1 MTQTRMAVVGVGALG
16 RHHARILS
24 ELETVDLVAVADTN
38 IENAQ
43 AIADAC
49 GTEAVADYHDL
60 FGRIDAVSIAVPTF
74 AHLAVAG
81 EFLKQGIPLLVEKPL
96 AGNVQDAEQLVE
108 LADANNT
115 LMQVGHIERFNPATQ
130 VAWAACGA
138 PKYIRAERLSPYAF
152 RSTDI
157 GAVHDLM
164 IHDLDLVLDLA
175 DSPVVNVQAFG
186 MCILGGHEDS
196 VQARVTFENGCIADI
211 TASRVNP
218 FPRRVMQV
226 WSTSGTVTVDFTSRE
241 VVAYRPS
248 EQVLYA
254 KSPLERAAEPE
265 ADIDQLKADVFGK
278 FLTIDQPVVAEGDA
292 LTAELS
298 HFVEC
303 VQAGR
308 QPLVDGAAA
317 LRAMRLADDILTSV
331 AAHQWDGCPEGA
343 IGPHARFDGR
353 QKIAG

>member
-1 MTQTRMAVVGVGALG
+1 MAVVGVGALG

-24 ELETVDLVAVADTN
+24 NLETVDLIAVADTN

-43 AIADAC
+43 AVATSC
-49 GTEAVADYHDL
+49 GTKAVADYREL
-60 FGRIDAVSIAVPTF
+60 FGQIDAVSIAVPTF

-81 EFLKQGIPLLVEKPL
+81 DFLNQRIPLLVEKPL
-96 AGNVQDAEQLVE
+96 AGNVRDAEQLVE
-108 LADANNT
+108 LAKANDT
-115 LMQVGHIERFNPATQ
+115 LMQVGHIERFNPATE
-130 VAWAACGA
+130 VAWAACGV

-164 IHDLDLVLDLA
+164 IHDLDLVLDLSGA
-175 DSPVVNVQAFG
+175 PVASVQAFG

-196 VQARVTFENGCIADI
+196 VQARVTFENGCVADL

-218 FPRRVMQV
+218 FARRTMQV

-248 EQVLYA
+248 EQLLFG
-254 KSPLERAAEPE
+254 KSPLQRAAEPD

-278 FLTIDQPVVAEGDA
+278 FLTVDEPTVSEDDA

-298 HFVEC
+298 HFVDC
-303 VQAGR
+303 VQTGR
-308 QPLVDGAAA
+308 RPLVDGETA
-317 LRAMRLADDILTSV
+317 LRAMQLADDILVSV
-331 AAHQWDGCPEGA
+331 SAHQWDGCPEGA
-343 IGPHARFDGR
+343 IGPHARFVGSK
-353 QKIAG
+353 KIAG